1 MLCENHAQM
10 RGSTE
15 EPEANEGAWC
25 GWGWSGGGGGGT
37 EGLRL
42 CVIVPVVS
50 MTDWDSN
57 MWVGVPRR

>member
-1 MLCENHAQM
+1 MLCGNHAQM
-10 RGSTE
+10 GGSTV

-25 GWGWSGGGGGGT
+25 GWGGGGGT

-50 MTDWDSN
+50 MTDWYSN